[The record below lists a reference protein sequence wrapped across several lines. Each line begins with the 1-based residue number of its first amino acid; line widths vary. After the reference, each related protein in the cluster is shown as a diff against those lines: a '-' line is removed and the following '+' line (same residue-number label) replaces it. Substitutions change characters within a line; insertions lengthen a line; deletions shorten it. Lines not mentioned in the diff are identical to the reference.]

1 MKKPIIRLVT
11 PEIASELLTHGRKN
25 NLMSRSKVE
34 KYKKMMIAGKWKNN
48 VGTPIV
54 IKEGEMAYLRPGY
67 TPFPLERRTYFAL
80 FNEDKLYYCVQRRR
94 IVMSV

>member
-1 MKKPIIRLVT
+1 MNKSVIRLVT

-54 IKEGEMAYLRPGY
+54 IKGGELLDGRHRLTAIAETGFSYKI
-67 TPFPLERRTYFAL
+67 PFEYA
-80 FNEDKLYYCVQRRR
+80 
-94 IVMSV
+94 